1 MRYAGDRA
9 TAEDLLHDAFLKIYG
24 AFDRFTYRGTG
35 SLRAWIERITVN
47 VALEWIRSRSK
58 LGSVTL
64 DEGKAAA
71 EVAEPD
77 VSEMAR
83 VPREVLM
90 RFIGEL
96 PEGYR
101 AVFNLYCIEEYSHAT
116 SPGCWEST
124 KKAPLRSCFAP
135 GHAGPQDQGL
145 FGDALKSRGC
155 SSGISEKVDHPALPD
170 SHRTMKQDKDWIKAM
185 RNALRDAELPPP
197 AGGWERL
204 QRELGGAA
212 PGPEVSG
219 TKPRGSVWRIYRPR
233 IAAAAAA
240 VLILAVAGEFLLRPD
255 KALENDG
262 TVIAS
267 VAEDGATA
275 VAIPQPAE
283 PETVRDALA
292 KAVGLPREQVAGEVS
307 SAGRRSLLAAAAGQP
322 AQTAAL
328 KNLRTDGEPAVRA
341 GEVVAAEVS
350 GEAAKASSSEV
361 AKASSGEVAKAASGD
376 TAETSGERASKQ
388 ASGRPATRSAA
399 GAAGRAG
406 FSDEPFVAYTKP
418 HKKASFSLFAG
429 GGVAGGNSEGLA
441 PRMLNTSIKNDASS
455 VIGNGNS
462 LAPLRSSGYGESS
475 FRHHQ
480 PLSFGIAVRKEF
492 AHGLSLESGVNYTLL
507 RSDVR
512 MQYTSD
518 DVAQKLHFIGV
529 PLRFNWQFL
538 ERGRF
543 SLYMGAGGM
552 VEKCVSARLGSETV
566 DEPGVQWSALA
577 AVGAQYRVGGMVGLY
592 FEPEG
597 SYYFTETGLRT
608 SRTDS
613 PLTLT
618 LRLGV
623 RLSF

>member
-1 MRYAGDRA
+1 MEKIAFISGETIYYWSSIVLTLA
-9 TAEDLLHDAFLKIYG
+9 TLTAICFFWSLYLGKGGNGVAAFSVIPLAIALSLL
-24 AFDRFTYRGTG
+24 
-35 SLRAWIERITVN
+35 
-47 VALEWIRSRSK
+47 
-58 LGSVTL
+58 LGRLVHWYCRTSSY
-64 DEGKAAA
+64 DSFEAAMK
-71 EVAEPD
+71 P
-77 VSEMAR
+77 
-83 VPREVLM
+83 
-90 RFIGEL
+90 F
-96 PEGYR
+96 
-101 AVFNLYCIEEYSHAT
+101 
-116 SPGCWEST
+116 SPG
-124 KKAPLRSCFAP
+124 
-135 GHAGPQDQGL
+135 GL
-145 FGDALKSRGC
+145 
-155 SSGISEKVDHPALPD
+155 
-170 SHRTMKQDKDWIKAM
+170 T
-185 RNALRDAELPPP
+185 
-197 AGGWERL
+197 
-204 QRELGGAA
+204 
-212 PGPEVSG
+212 
-219 TKPRGSVWRIYRPR
+219 Y
-233 IAAAAAA
+233 
-240 VLILAVAGEFLLRPD
+240 
-255 KALENDG
+255 
-262 TVIAS
+262 
-267 VAEDGATA
+267 
-275 VAIPQPAE
+275 
-283 PETVRDALA
+283 
-292 KAVGLPREQVAGEVS
+292 
-307 SAGRRSLLAAAAGQP
+307 
-322 AQTAAL
+322 
-328 KNLRTDGEPAVRA
+328 
-341 GEVVAAEVS
+341 
-350 GEAAKASSSEV
+350 
-361 AKASSGEVAKAASGD
+361 
-376 TAETSGERASKQ
+376 
-388 ASGRPATRSAA
+388 
-399 GAAGRAG
+399 AG

>member
-1 MRYAGDRA
+1 M
-9 TAEDLLHDAFLKIYG
+9 
-24 AFDRFTYRGTG
+24 
-35 SLRAWIERITVN
+35 
-47 VALEWIRSRSK
+47 
-58 LGSVTL
+58 
-64 DEGKAAA
+64 
-71 EVAEPD
+71 
-77 VSEMAR
+77 
-83 VPREVLM
+83 
-90 RFIGEL
+90 
-96 PEGYR
+96 
-101 AVFNLYCIEEYSHAT
+101 
-116 SPGCWEST
+116 
-124 KKAPLRSCFAP
+124 
-135 GHAGPQDQGL
+135 
-145 FGDALKSRGC
+145 
-155 SSGISEKVDHPALPD
+155 
-170 SHRTMKQDKDWIKAM
+170 
-185 RNALRDAELPPP
+185 
-197 AGGWERL
+197 
-204 QRELGGAA
+204 
-212 PGPEVSG
+212 
-219 TKPRGSVWRIYRPR
+219 
-233 IAAAAAA
+233 
-240 VLILAVAGEFLLRPD
+240 LILAVAGEFLLRPD

-292 KAVGLPREQVAGEVS
+292 EAVGLPREQVAGEAS
-307 SAGRRSLLAAAAGQP
+307 SAGRRSLFAAAAGQP

-328 KNLRTDGEPAVRA
+328 KNLRTDGEPAVRP
-341 GEVVAAEVS
+341 GEVAAEVS
-350 GEAAKASSSEV
+350 GEA

-376 TAETSGERASKQ
+376 TAKAEASGERASKQ

-441 PRMLNTSIKNDASS
+441 PRMLNTSITNDASS

-543 SLYMGAGGM
+543 SLYMGAGSM

>member
-1 MRYAGDRA
+1 M
-9 TAEDLLHDAFLKIYG
+9 
-24 AFDRFTYRGTG
+24 
-35 SLRAWIERITVN
+35 
-47 VALEWIRSRSK
+47 
-58 LGSVTL
+58 
-64 DEGKAAA
+64 
-71 EVAEPD
+71 
-77 VSEMAR
+77 
-83 VPREVLM
+83 
-90 RFIGEL
+90 
-96 PEGYR
+96 
-101 AVFNLYCIEEYSHAT
+101 
-116 SPGCWEST
+116 
-124 KKAPLRSCFAP
+124 
-135 GHAGPQDQGL
+135 
-145 FGDALKSRGC
+145 
-155 SSGISEKVDHPALPD
+155 
-170 SHRTMKQDKDWIKAM
+170 
-185 RNALRDAELPPP
+185 
-197 AGGWERL
+197 

-292 KAVGLPREQVAGEVS
+292 EAVGLPREQVAGEAS

-328 KNLRTDGEPAVRA
+328 KNLRTDGEPAVRP
-341 GEVVAAEVS
+341 GEVAAEVS
-350 GEAAKASSSEV
+350 GEAAKASS
-361 AKASSGEVAKAASGD
+361 GEVAKTASGD
-376 TAETSGERASKQ
+376 TAKAGASGERASKQ

-399 GAAGRAG
+399 GAAGCAG

-441 PRMLNTSIKNDASS
+441 PRMLNTSITNDASS

>member
-1 MRYAGDRA
+1 M
-9 TAEDLLHDAFLKIYG
+9 
-24 AFDRFTYRGTG
+24 
-35 SLRAWIERITVN
+35 
-47 VALEWIRSRSK
+47 
-58 LGSVTL
+58 
-64 DEGKAAA
+64 
-71 EVAEPD
+71 
-77 VSEMAR
+77 
-83 VPREVLM
+83 
-90 RFIGEL
+90 
-96 PEGYR
+96 
-101 AVFNLYCIEEYSHAT
+101 
-116 SPGCWEST
+116 
-124 KKAPLRSCFAP
+124 
-135 GHAGPQDQGL
+135 
-145 FGDALKSRGC
+145 
-155 SSGISEKVDHPALPD
+155 
-170 SHRTMKQDKDWIKAM
+170 
-185 RNALRDAELPPP
+185 
-197 AGGWERL
+197 
-204 QRELGGAA
+204 
-212 PGPEVSG
+212 
-219 TKPRGSVWRIYRPR
+219 
-233 IAAAAAA
+233 
-240 VLILAVAGEFLLRPD
+240 LILAVAGEFLLRPD

-292 KAVGLPREQVAGEVS
+292 KAVGLPREQVAGEAS

-328 KNLRTDGEPAVRA
+328 KDLRTDGEPAVRP
-341 GEVVAAEVS
+341 GEVAAEVS
-350 GEAAKASSSEV
+350 GEAAKASS
-361 AKASSGEVAKAASGD
+361 GETAKAASGD
-376 TAETSGERASKQ
+376 TAKAEASGERASKQ

-441 PRMLNTSIKNDASS
+441 PRMLNTSITNDASS

>member
-1 MRYAGDRA
+1 MR
-9 TAEDLLHDAFLKIYG
+9 L
-24 AFDRFTYRGTG
+24 RG
-35 SLRAWIERITVN
+35 RR
-47 VALEWIRSRSK
+47 
-58 LGSVTL
+58 
-64 DEGKAAA
+64 
-71 EVAEPD
+71 
-77 VSEMAR
+77 
-83 VPREVLM
+83 
-90 RFIGEL
+90 
-96 PEGYR
+96 
-101 AVFNLYCIEEYSHAT
+101 
-116 SPGCWEST
+116 
-124 KKAPLRSCFAP
+124 
-135 GHAGPQDQGL
+135 
-145 FGDALKSRGC
+145 
-155 SSGISEKVDHPALPD
+155 
-170 SHRTMKQDKDWIKAM
+170 
-185 RNALRDAELPPP
+185 
-197 AGGWERL
+197 
-204 QRELGGAA
+204 
-212 PGPEVSG
+212 
-219 TKPRGSVWRIYRPR
+219 R

-292 KAVGLPREQVAGEVS
+292 KAVGLSREQVAGEAS

-328 KNLRTDGEPAVRA
+328 KDLRTDGEPAVRP
-341 GEVVAAEVS
+341 GEVAAEVS
-350 GEAAKASSSEV
+350 GEAAKASS
-361 AKASSGEVAKAASGD
+361 GETAKAASGD
-376 TAETSGERASKQ
+376 TAKAEASGERASKQ

>member
-1 MRYAGDRA
+1 MRAAGIIAEYDPFHNGHARHIAAVRA
-9 TAEDLLHDAFLKIYG
+9 AGCTHVAVVLSG
-24 AFDRFTYRGTG
+24 AFT
-35 SLRAWIERITVN
+35 
-47 VALEWIRSRSK
+47 
-58 LGSVTL
+58 
-64 DEGKAAA
+64 
-71 EVAEPD
+71 
-77 VSEMAR
+77 
-83 VPREVLM
+83 
-90 RFIGEL
+90 
-96 PEGYR
+96 
-101 AVFNLYCIEEYSHAT
+101 
-116 SPGCWEST
+116 
-124 KKAPLRSCFAP
+124 
-135 GHAGPQDQGL
+135 
-145 FGDALKSRGC
+145 
-155 SSGISEKVDHPALPD
+155 
-170 SHRTMKQDKDWIKAM
+170 
-185 RNALRDAELPPP
+185 
-197 AGGWERL
+197 
-204 QRELGGAA
+204 QR
-212 PGPEVSG
+212 
-219 TKPRGSVWRIYRPR
+219 
-233 IAAAAAA
+233 
-240 VLILAVAGEFLLRPD
+240 
-255 KALENDG
+255 
-262 TVIAS
+262 
-267 VAEDGATA
+267 
-275 VAIPQPAE
+275 
-283 PETVRDALA
+283 
-292 KAVGLPREQVAGEVS
+292 
-307 SAGRRSLLAAAAGQP
+307 
-322 AQTAAL
+322 
-328 KNLRTDGEPAVRA
+328 GEPALLPKWQRA
-341 GEVVAAEVS
+341 EMALACGADLVLELPVPWAMAPAE
-350 GEAAKASSSEV
+350 
-361 AKASSGEVAKAASGD
+361 
-376 TAETSGERASKQ
+376 
-388 ASGRPATRSAA
+388 
-399 GAAGRAG
+399 
-406 FSDEPFVAYTKP
+406 
-418 HKKASFSLFAG
+418 LFAG

-441 PRMLNTSIKNDASS
+441 PRMLNTSITNDASS

>member
-1 MRYAGDRA
+1 
-9 TAEDLLHDAFLKIYG
+9 
-24 AFDRFTYRGTG
+24 
-35 SLRAWIERITVN
+35 
-47 VALEWIRSRSK
+47 
-58 LGSVTL
+58 
-64 DEGKAAA
+64 
-71 EVAEPD
+71 
-77 VSEMAR
+77 
-83 VPREVLM
+83 
-90 RFIGEL
+90 
-96 PEGYR
+96 
-101 AVFNLYCIEEYSHAT
+101 
-116 SPGCWEST
+116 
-124 KKAPLRSCFAP
+124 
-135 GHAGPQDQGL
+135 
-145 FGDALKSRGC
+145 
-155 SSGISEKVDHPALPD
+155 
-170 SHRTMKQDKDWIKAM
+170 MKQDKDWIKAM

-275 VAIPQPAE
+275 VAIPQPVE

-292 KAVGLPREQVAGEVS
+292 KAVGLPREQVAGEAS
-307 SAGRRSLLAAAAGQP
+307 SAGRRSLFAAAAGQP

-328 KNLRTDGEPAVRA
+328 KDLRTDGEPAVRS
-341 GEVVAAEVS
+341 GEVAAEVS
-350 GEAAKASSSEV
+350 GEAAKASSGEV
-361 AKASSGEVAKAASGD
+361 AKTASGDTAKAASGGVAKAASGD
-376 TAETSGERASKQ
+376 TAKAGASGERASKQ
-388 ASGRPATRSAA
+388 ASGRPATRSAD

-441 PRMLNTSIKNDASS
+441 PRMLNTSVTNDASS

>member
-1 MRYAGDRA
+1 MR
-9 TAEDLLHDAFLKIYG
+9 K
-24 AFDRFTYRGTG
+24 
-35 SLRAWIERITVN
+35 ITV
-47 VALEWIRSRSK
+47 
-58 LGSVTL
+58 
-64 DEGKAAA
+64 
-71 EVAEPD
+71 
-77 VSEMAR
+77 
-83 VPREVLM
+83 
-90 RFIGEL
+90 
-96 PEGYR
+96 
-101 AVFNLYCIEEYSHAT
+101 
-116 SPGCWEST
+116 
-124 KKAPLRSCFAP
+124 
-135 GHAGPQDQGL
+135 
-145 FGDALKSRGC
+145 
-155 SSGISEKVDHPALPD
+155 
-170 SHRTMKQDKDWIKAM
+170 
-185 RNALRDAELPPP
+185 
-197 AGGWERL
+197 
-204 QRELGGAA
+204 
-212 PGPEVSG
+212 
-219 TKPRGSVWRIYRPR
+219 R

-292 KAVGLPREQVAGEVS
+292 KAVGLSREQVAGEAS

-328 KNLRTDGEPAVRA
+328 KDLRTDGEPAVRP
-341 GEVVAAEVS
+341 GEVAAEVS
-350 GEAAKASSSEV
+350 GEAAKASS
-361 AKASSGEVAKAASGD
+361 GETAKAASGD
-376 TAETSGERASKQ
+376 TAKAEASGERASKQ
-388 ASGRPATRSAA
+388 ASGRPATRS
-399 GAAGRAG
+399 AAGRAG

>member
-1 MRYAGDRA
+1 
-9 TAEDLLHDAFLKIYG
+9 
-24 AFDRFTYRGTG
+24 
-35 SLRAWIERITVN
+35 
-47 VALEWIRSRSK
+47 
-58 LGSVTL
+58 
-64 DEGKAAA
+64 
-71 EVAEPD
+71 
-77 VSEMAR
+77 
-83 VPREVLM
+83 
-90 RFIGEL
+90 
-96 PEGYR
+96 
-101 AVFNLYCIEEYSHAT
+101 
-116 SPGCWEST
+116 
-124 KKAPLRSCFAP
+124 
-135 GHAGPQDQGL
+135 
-145 FGDALKSRGC
+145 
-155 SSGISEKVDHPALPD
+155 
-170 SHRTMKQDKDWIKAM
+170 
-185 RNALRDAELPPP
+185 
-197 AGGWERL
+197 L

-240 VLILAVAGEFLLRPD
+240 VLILAVAGELLLRPD

-275 VAIPQPAE
+275 VAIPQPVE

-292 KAVGLPREQVAGEVS
+292 KAVGLPREQVAGEAS
-307 SAGRRSLLAAAAGQP
+307 SAGRRSLFAAAAGQP

-328 KNLRTDGEPAVRA
+328 KNLRTDGEPAVRP
-341 GEVVAAEVS
+341 GEVAAEVS
-350 GEAAKASSSEV
+350 GEAAKASS
-361 AKASSGEVAKAASGD
+361 GEVAKTASGD
-376 TAETSGERASKQ
+376 TAKAGASGERASKQ

-441 PRMLNTSIKNDASS
+441 PRMLNTSITNDASS

>member
-1 MRYAGDRA
+1 M
-9 TAEDLLHDAFLKIYG
+9 
-24 AFDRFTYRGTG
+24 
-35 SLRAWIERITVN
+35 
-47 VALEWIRSRSK
+47 
-58 LGSVTL
+58 
-64 DEGKAAA
+64 
-71 EVAEPD
+71 
-77 VSEMAR
+77 
-83 VPREVLM
+83 
-90 RFIGEL
+90 
-96 PEGYR
+96 
-101 AVFNLYCIEEYSHAT
+101 
-116 SPGCWEST
+116 
-124 KKAPLRSCFAP
+124 
-135 GHAGPQDQGL
+135 
-145 FGDALKSRGC
+145 
-155 SSGISEKVDHPALPD
+155 
-170 SHRTMKQDKDWIKAM
+170 
-185 RNALRDAELPPP
+185 
-197 AGGWERL
+197 
-204 QRELGGAA
+204 
-212 PGPEVSG
+212 
-219 TKPRGSVWRIYRPR
+219 
-233 IAAAAAA
+233 
-240 VLILAVAGEFLLRPD
+240 LILAVAGEFLLRPD

-292 KAVGLPREQVAGEVS
+292 EAVGLPREQVAGEAS
-307 SAGRRSLLAAAAGQP
+307 SAGRRSLFAAAAGQP

-328 KNLRTDGEPAVRA
+328 KDLRTDGEPAVRP
-341 GEVVAAEVS
+341 GEVAAEVS
-350 GEAAKASSSEV
+350 GEAAKASS
-361 AKASSGEVAKAASGD
+361 GETAKAASGD
-376 TAETSGERASKQ
+376 TAKAEASGERASKQ

>member
-1 MRYAGDRA
+1 
-9 TAEDLLHDAFLKIYG
+9 
-24 AFDRFTYRGTG
+24 
-35 SLRAWIERITVN
+35 
-47 VALEWIRSRSK
+47 
-58 LGSVTL
+58 
-64 DEGKAAA
+64 
-71 EVAEPD
+71 
-77 VSEMAR
+77 
-83 VPREVLM
+83 
-90 RFIGEL
+90 
-96 PEGYR
+96 
-101 AVFNLYCIEEYSHAT
+101 
-116 SPGCWEST
+116 
-124 KKAPLRSCFAP
+124 
-135 GHAGPQDQGL
+135 
-145 FGDALKSRGC
+145 
-155 SSGISEKVDHPALPD
+155 
-170 SHRTMKQDKDWIKAM
+170 MKQDKDWIKAM

-292 KAVGLPREQVAGEVS
+292 KAVGLSREQVAGEAS

-361 AKASSGEVAKAASGD
+361 AKASSGE
-376 TAETSGERASKQ
+376 